1 MPSSSSSLTLALQ
14 RALDSRARRKI
25 LRSLP
30 FPTPSTPSSETPTA
44 TDFTSNDYLSL
55 TTSPLLHTHVLRTL
69 QTSPHIL
76 GSGGSRLLVN
86 PEVHDKFERR
96 VERFFNLPTST
107 PDPTTTTEAG
117 GRSVLLFNSGYDA
130 NVSFF
135 STVPQ
140 PGDAIVYDEL
150 VHASVHD
157 GIRGGCR
164 AQTRVSFRHNDVGD
178 LRRVLRSLSLQQQQA
193 GKGRTIF
200 VAIESLY
207 SMDGTFAPLRE
218 FVDVLE
224 EIRGEAYLVVDEAH
238 ATGVYGPKG
247 RGRVALEGLEGH
259 PRVLARLCTFGKALG
274 GSGALLIS
282 TPLITK
288 YLLNY
293 ARPLV
298 YTTALSNMAVIAAG
312 CSFDLLEDGTAE
324 TLAKKVLSTSKTFTH
339 TLRRRLREEGAGRD
353 IIRVGVGVG
362 VEEDREKEL
371 DDYAPI
377 IPILTPPG
385 GGGGT
390 YSPAHDLSSHLLNK
404 YSILARPITWPTVP
418 KGDDR
423 VRVCLHAGH
432 TREQVER
439 LIDGIVEW
447 ARGRVQHERVGEDE
461 ERPKTT
467 TRAVAMNMNM
477 DILLKSRL

>member
-1 MPSSSSSLTLALQ
+1 MPSSSSSSLTLALQ

-30 FPTPSTPSSETPTA
+30 APTPSSQTPTA
-44 TDFTSNDYLSL
+44 TPTDFTSNDYLSL
-55 TTSPLLHTHVLRTL
+55 TTSPHLHTHVLRTL

-96 VERFFNLPTST
+96 VERFFNISTST
-107 PDPTTTTEAG
+107 PDPTPTP
-117 GRSVLLFNSGYDA
+117 RSVLLFNSGYDA

-164 AQTRVSFRHNDVGD
+164 AQTRVSFRHNVVGD

-224 EIRGEAYLVVDEAH
+224 EIGGEAYLVVDEAH
-238 ATGVYGPKG
+238 STGVYGPKG

-274 GSGALLIS
+274 GSGALLVS

-324 TLAKKVLSTSKTFTH
+324 TLAKKVLSNSKAFTH

-362 VEEDREKEL
+362 VGEEDKEKEL

-377 IPILTPPG
+377 IPILTPP

-423 VRVCLHAGH
+423 VRGEGRKAQDDDKGSSDEHEHGH
-432 TREQVER
+432 LTQ
-439 LIDGIVEW
+439 
-447 ARGRVQHERVGEDE
+447 
-461 ERPKTT
+461 K
-467 TRAVAMNMNM
+467 
-477 DILLKSRL
+477 